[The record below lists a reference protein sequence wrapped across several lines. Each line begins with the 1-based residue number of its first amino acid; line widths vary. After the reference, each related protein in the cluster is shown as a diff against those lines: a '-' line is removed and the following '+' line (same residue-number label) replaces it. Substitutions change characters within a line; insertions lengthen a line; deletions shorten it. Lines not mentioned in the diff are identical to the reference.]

1 MTDTQLDH
9 AESWQWDRSMSPA
22 LYLRTTRSLG
32 LNRAGAA
39 RYFGVSVRTE
49 RRFANGEADIPPA
62 IVLLLR
68 ALIHYG
74 GRPVVPLAPRY
85 AREAPTAQP

>member
-1 MTDTQLDH
+1 MTDTQLDQN
-9 AESWQWDRSMSPA
+9 ESWQWDRSMSPA
-22 LYLRTTRSLG
+22 TYNRIVKSFG
-32 LNRAGAA
+32 MNRAAAA
-39 RYFGVSVRTE
+39 RYFGVSTRTE
-49 RRFANGEADIPPA
+49 RRFSNGEADIPPA

-68 ALIHYG
+68 ALIHFG

>member
-1 MTDTQLDH
+1 MTEAQIDMN
-9 AESWQWDRSMSPA
+9 ESWQFDRSMSPA
-22 LYLRTTRSLG
+22 NYLRVTKSLG
-32 LNRAGAA
+32 LRRAEAA
-39 RYFGVSVRTE
+39 RYFGVSIRTE
-49 RRFANGEADIPPA
+49 RRFANGEADIPVA

-68 ALIHYG
+68 ALIHFG

>member
-1 MTDTQLDH
+1 MTETQIDH
-9 AESWQWDRSMSPA
+9 NESWQWDRSMSPA
-22 LYLRTTRSLG
+22 TYCRIIRSFNM
-32 LNRAGAA
+32 NRVAAA
-39 RYFGVSVRTE
+39 RYFGVSTRTE
-49 RRFANGEADIPPA
+49 RRFANGEADIPPP

-68 ALIHYG
+68 ALVHYG